1 HFTARAALKALG
13 PAVSV
18 ARLLPVTQGE
28 KRPADTGYGR
38 QPDLDAR
45 VAAIELLGGLQEDA
59 PVDVLVDIMRDRS
72 CDSSLREAAA
82 GALGK
87 LGARAPIEELVAVAT
102 STDALALRTTA
113 MWALGSMKDRAPVDL
128 LVTSLRDENWHV
140 RTAAAQS
147 LGYLRE

>member
-1 HFTARAALKALG
+1 TIAYLRPAVLDDVIGILIGALDDAVLHFTARAALKALG

-113 MWALGSMKDRAPVDL
+113 MWALGSMKDRA
-128 LVTSLRDENWHV
+128 
-140 RTAAAQS
+140 
-147 LGYLRE
+147 